1 MFAEGYLRLAL
12 ASRANARFLAFG
24 FTMAFA
30 SSVGQTFFIGVFGPS
45 VRDAFDLS
53 HTGWSAIYTA
63 GTLLSAALLP
73 WTGALIDRMALTR
86 YTSLVCLGLVAAA
99 AFMALVPAAPF
110 LVLAV
115 FLLRHAGQG
124 LASHTGTTAMARYFE
139 ADRGKAVALGSLGF
153 AAGETILPFLAVLA
167 IAAFGW
173 RFTYAGAAALVA
185 LVLTPLVLW
194 LLRGHDQ
201 RHRAH
206 QERLLAARDDGA
218 WRTPSWTRAEVLRD
232 GRFYLMLPAV
242 VAPSIIC
249 TALFFHHLVLAEVK
263 GWGAGWITGS
273 YWVYAVG
280 AVAASLAAGPLID
293 RVTAARVLPAFLLP
307 LALGLV
313 IIWAFDG
320 RFWAW
325 PYLLLVGLTSGIT
338 YTAVTALWA
347 EVYGVGHLG
356 AIRALA
362 VSISVFSTALGPLVM
377 GVLMDAGVSVEVICL
392 LFALYCVLATG
403 LLLLGLEGHRR
414 RLPQRAA

>member
-12 ASRANARFLAFG
+12 ASPANSRFLAFG
-24 FTMAFA
+24 FAMAFT
-30 SSVGQTFFIGVFGPS
+30 SSVGQTYFIGVFGPS
-45 VRDAFDLS
+45 IREAFGLS
-53 HTGWSAIYTA
+53 HTGWSAVYTA

-73 WTGALIDRMALTR
+73 WTGALIDRMALAR
-86 YTSLVCLGLVAAA
+86 YTVLVCLGLVAAA
-99 AFMALVPAAPF
+99 AFMALVPGAPF

-153 AAGETILPFLAVLA
+153 SVGETLLPFLAVLA

-173 RFTYAGAAALVA
+173 RATYASAAVLLALAV
-185 LVLTPLVLW
+185 TPLVLW
-194 LLRGHDQ
+194 LLRGHER
-201 RHRAH
+201 RHREH
-206 QERLLAARDDGA
+206 EERQRTARDGGT

-242 VAPSIIC
+242 LAPSFIG
-249 TALFFHHLVLAEVK
+249 TALFFHHLELAEMK

-273 YWVYAVG
+273 YWAYAVG
-280 AVAASLAAGPLID
+280 SVAASLAAGPLID
-293 RVTAARVLPAFLLP
+293 RVTAARVLPAFLMP
-307 LALGLV
+307 MALGLV
-313 IIWAFDG
+313 IVWAFDG
-320 RFWAW
+320 RFWVW
-325 PYLLLVGLTSGIT
+325 PYLLLMGLTSGIT

-356 AIRALA
+356 AIRSLA
-362 VSISVFSTALGPLVM
+362 VAISVFATALGPLVM
-377 GVLMDAGVSVEVICL
+377 GVLMDADVSIEVICL

-403 LLLLGLEGHRR
+403 LMLLGLEAHRR